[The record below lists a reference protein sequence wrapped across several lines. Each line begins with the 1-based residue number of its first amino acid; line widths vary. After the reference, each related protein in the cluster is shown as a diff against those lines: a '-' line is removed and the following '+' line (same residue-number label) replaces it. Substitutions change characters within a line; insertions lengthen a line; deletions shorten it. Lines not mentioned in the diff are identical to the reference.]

1 MSRGVRDGVAAE
13 LVSAVP
19 LWIPAPASADARSAV
34 TTRSVGVAY
43 LVGAGPGDPELITV
57 KGLACLRRAD
67 VVLYDRLVHPAL
79 LDEAPPHAE
88 RIFCG
93 KAPGEA
99 AMAQQAIQ
107 ELMVGWVQAGLVVVR
122 LKGGDPYVFGRG
134 GEEGTALTAAG
145 LPWQVV
151 PGVSSAVAVPALAG
165 IPLTYRGVAAS
176 FAVIT
181 GHQATERRSS
191 FGCEADTLVILMGVA
206 RLPQLVSEL
215 IRRGRSPATPAAAVE
230 RGSLPGEHVLITTL
244 GALPMEARRHG
255 LRAPATLV
263 VGEVVR
269 LRAALTS
276 HPSTMQRQEAF
287 S

>member
-1 MSRGVRDGVAAE
+1 MTRAAFQSTSVVTAATTE
-13 LVSAVP
+13 RLFPSPPRAQ
-19 LWIPAPASADARSAV
+19 PAR
-34 TTRSVGVAY
+34 RVGVAY
-43 LVGAGPGDPELITV
+43 LVGAGPGDPELITM

-79 LDEAPPHAE
+79 LDQVPAHAE

-93 KAPGEA
+93 KAPGKV
-99 AMAQQAIQ
+99 AMAQEEIQ
-107 ELMVGWVQAGLVVVR
+107 ELMVELVRLGLVVVR

-134 GEEGTALTAAG
+134 GEEGAALAAAG
-145 LPWQVV
+145 LRWHVV

-181 GHQATERRSS
+181 GHQAAEGPPS

-206 RLPQLVSEL
+206 RLSHLVSEL

-230 RGSLPGEHVLITTL
+230 RGSLPVERVLVTTL
-244 GALPMEARRHG
+244 EELPAAARRYRLG
-255 LRAPATLV
+255 SPATIV

-269 LRAALTS
+269 LRSTLTS
-276 HPSTMQRQEAF
+276 HPSTLRPQEV
-287 S
+287 ST